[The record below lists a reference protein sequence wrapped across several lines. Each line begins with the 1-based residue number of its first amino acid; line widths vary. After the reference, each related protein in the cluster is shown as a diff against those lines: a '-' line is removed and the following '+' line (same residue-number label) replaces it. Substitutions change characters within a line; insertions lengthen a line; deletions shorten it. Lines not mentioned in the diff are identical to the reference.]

1 MPGSCCS
8 RHGSHVAQ
16 EIQWTAGHVQ
26 WLRTTVQEL
35 DDRDLVRGTTAPR
48 PRPPARSASTP
59 TPTVTWTTWVPPR
72 RTQAPRRRLLGRAQ
86 GPRTR
91 STSRTAATVRATPSG
106 APSPPSA
113 TGTKTANAAS
123 QRSQLSQHGRVV
135 GATWQTR
142 AHLGRSHDAEEP
154 ESPRPWLT
162 PSSHDA
168 GNDEGPEPLRF
179 RAFVTEPPI
188 RIELMTFSLRVRR
201 STD

>member
-35 DDRDLVRGTTAPR
+35 DDRDLVRGTTRTETETAGALRIDPDSDGDVDDVGAAPSNASTSSPSPR
-48 PRPPARSASTP
+48 PRSRPADQVDVPDSRDREGY
-59 TPTVTWTTWVPPR
+59 TVWR
-72 RTQAPRRRLLGRAQ
+72 NI
-86 GPRTR
+86 
-91 STSRTAATVRATPSG
+91 
-106 APSPPSA
+106 PPSA